1 VSHIKEASEPDFQEF
16 HSERL
21 VEMATDTII
30 AYLFCVDSLHSERKA
45 KLAHQFIS
53 TAQRRVKAH
62 LDFIL
67 SDDVSLLQCYADI
80 IKADESL

>member
-1 VSHIKEASEPDFQEF
+1 M
-16 HSERL
+16 L
-21 VEMATDTII
+21 T
-30 AYLFCVDSLHSERKA
+30 YLFCVDSLHSERKS

-53 TAQRRVKAH
+53 AAQRRVKAH

-80 IKADESL
+80 IKADEPL